1 MKRVSDRVS
10 HTVLLMTG
18 VLCMLAFLLIRLPRA
33 GKSVLS
39 ADGPGYFSYLRSVAF
54 DGDLDFRNEYRRLGY
69 CMEGDTPTGLVC
81 DLPHIENPTS
91 TGLVGNPFSVG
102 PALLW
107 APFYLAAHVLSL
119 IAQRVGFQ
127 ASLDGYGYG
136 YESAICIATIT
147 YVTAGCLLTYR
158 VCRRYF
164 SPGPSLLAVLAV
176 YLASSLIH
184 YTVAAPYMSHGA
196 SFFAVSSFLFL
207 WHPPRSRMIREWVLL
222 GLSAGL
228 MTLVRPQ
235 DVLFLS
241 VLAVEAI
248 QAIRVGGD
256 AGGRAAI
263 LREYVKGGMVAGLVG
278 TMVFVAQMLAW
289 NRLYG
294 SPITFTLPA
303 GYYDWLHPDLFEYL
317 FSTRPGL
324 YTIHPVM
331 ALATLG
337 LVTLWRR
344 DRKVTIALLIS
355 LLLLWYL
362 NSSIAVSYEDY
373 AAAFGARRFIS
384 ATSLLAL
391 PMASLTESV
400 SQRLRHGFLVMLGTM
415 SVLTCWNF
423 LSELQ
428 FSWGFISVGEP
439 VTWDTL
445 LFGKA
450 RMLLELISQVIHH
463 S

>member
-1 MKRVSDRVS
+1 MQRVSDRAAY
-10 HTVLLMTG
+10 TVLLAVG
-18 VLCMLAFLLIRLPRA
+18 VVCVLAFLLIRLPRA
-33 GKSVLS
+33 DGSVLS
-39 ADGPGYFSYLRSVAF
+39 ADGPGYFSYLRSVIF
-54 DGDLDFRNEYRRLGY
+54 DADLDFRNEYEHLGY
-69 CMEGDTPTGLVC
+69 CEQGTTPTGLVC

-91 TGLVGNPFSVG
+91 TGFVGNPFSVG

-107 APFYLAAHVLSL
+107 APFYLAAHILSL

-127 ASLDGYGYG
+127 PSLDGYGYG
-136 YESAICIATIT
+136 YESAICTATVI

-176 YLASSLIH
+176 YLGSSLIH
-184 YTVAAPYMSHGA
+184 YTVAAPYMSHGV

-207 WHPPRSRMIREWVLL
+207 WHPPRSRTSREWVLL

-248 QAIRVGGD
+248 QAIRVAGD
-256 AGGRAAI
+256 TGGRAAI
-263 LREYVKGGMVAGLVG
+263 LREYVKGGIVAGLVG
-278 TMVFVAQMLAW
+278 TMVFVPQMLAW

-317 FSTRPGL
+317 FSARPGL

-337 LVTLWRR
+337 LVSLWWR

-384 ATSLLAL
+384 ATPLFMLGVAAL
-391 PMASLTESV
+391 MESV
-400 SQRLRHGFLVMLGTM
+400 TDRFRRGSLVMLATITTLVG
-415 SVLTCWNF
+415 WNL

-428 FSWGFISVGEP
+428 FSWGFIDPQKPLSLYHL
-439 VTWDTL
+439 T
-445 LFGKA
+445 FGKFEMIIQLVA
-450 RMLLELISQVIHH
+450 RVVSKL
-463 S
+463 